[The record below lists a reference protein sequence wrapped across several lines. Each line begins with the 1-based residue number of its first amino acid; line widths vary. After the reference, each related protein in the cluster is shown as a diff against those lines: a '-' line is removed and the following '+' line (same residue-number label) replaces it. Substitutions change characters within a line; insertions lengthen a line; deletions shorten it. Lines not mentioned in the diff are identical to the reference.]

1 MYEEAIVNDQPGTGV
16 AGVVARVFLY
26 GAVVA
31 ASALLLGL
39 EGAPNSA
46 GDLYS
51 DYGHTERFQDLF
63 LLLSIACFVIV
74 AAISPPDRSL
84 ALLFAGMAT
93 MALIRE
99 ADYFL
104 DKVFDGLWQVL
115 VTVTLAAT
123 VAAVWRW
130 RGGFRD
136 AVRRFTAQPAFGLLL
151 SGFLVVFVFSRLYG
165 EDSKWLRMMADSY
178 ERSVKNFAE
187 EGVELLGYTL
197 IMLAAMEFLY
207 VSWRHVRGGRS

>member
-1 MYEEAIVNDQPGTGV
+1 MTDQSGTGMS
-16 AGVVARVFLY
+16 GIITRVVLY
-26 GAVVA
+26 GAIVA
-31 ASALLLGL
+31 LAALALEL

-51 DYGHTERFQDLF
+51 DYGLTERFQDLE
-63 LLLSIACFVIV
+63 LLICIACFAMVAVIR
-74 AAISPPDRSL
+74 PPERAL

-93 MALIRE
+93 TALIRE
-99 ADYFL
+99 ADYVL

-123 VAAVWRW
+123 IAAVLRF
-130 RGGFRD
+130 RAGFHE
-136 AVRRFTAQPAFGLLL
+136 AVRRFTAQPAFGLML

-165 EDSKWLRMMADSY
+165 EDSTWLRIMADAY

-207 VSWRHVRGGRS
+207 FSWRRARSGRS